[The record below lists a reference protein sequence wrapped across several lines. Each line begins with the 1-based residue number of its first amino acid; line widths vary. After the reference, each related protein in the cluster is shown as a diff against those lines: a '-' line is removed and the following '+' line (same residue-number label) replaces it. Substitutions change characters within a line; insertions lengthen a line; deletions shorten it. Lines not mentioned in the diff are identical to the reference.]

1 MKRIFSIIL
10 TVLSVFM
17 IFFINSPSA
26 SATENITNGDLK
38 QKYNEGIKD
47 GAIDKSITYE
57 QWEKIVAENEKAL
70 EKIKKDKVKGIPIKD
85 SGWQGAYYQGFNI
98 KRGDIFITDGS
109 SFYGLTGHAAI
120 ANGDSYILDA
130 PGYSINTSRGLLN
143 TTRQRTV
150 QQWLD
155 EYTGKGTVWVYRVS
169 SSYDYVA
176 GNAASWA
183 DRTYYSSSGSATQD
197 RFPSYGVT
205 LNTKGTDP
213 TYCSKIVYQAYYYG
227 SGNLPFMV
235 PTSTTIIGPYGLLD
249 SFADNYRPSLVKTFY

>member
-1 MKRIFSIIL
+1 MKKFLSFIL

-17 IFFINSPSA
+17 VFFINSPSA
-26 SATENITNGDLK
+26 STNENLTNGDLK
-38 QKYNEGIKD
+38 QKYTEGIKV

-70 EKIKKDKVKGIPIKD
+70 EKIKKDTVKEVPTKD

-98 KRGDIFITDGS
+98 KRGDIFITDGT

-130 PGYSINTSRGLLN
+130 PGYAVNTSRGVLN

-155 EYTGKGTVWVYRVS
+155 EYTG
-169 SSYDYVA
+169 
-176 GNAASWA
+176 
-183 DRTYYSSSGSATQD
+183 
-197 RFPSYGVT
+197 
-205 LNTKGTDP
+205 KGTDP

>member
-1 MKRIFSIIL
+1 MKKFLSFIL

-17 IFFINSPSA
+17 VFFINSPSA
-26 SATENITNGDLK
+26 SANENLTNGDLK
-38 QKYNEGIKD
+38 QKYTEGIKV

-70 EKIKKDKVKGIPIKD
+70 EKIKKDTVKEVPTKD

-98 KRGDIFITDGS
+98 KRGDIFITDGT

-130 PGYSINTSRGLLN
+130 PGYAVNTSRGVLN

-155 EYTGKGTVWVYRVS
+155 EYTG
-169 SSYDYVA
+169 
-176 GNAASWA
+176 
-183 DRTYYSSSGSATQD
+183 
-197 RFPSYGVT
+197 
-205 LNTKGTDP
+205 KGTDP